1 MGAMRNWSL
10 WQAARSGVLFLVSVE
25 AVAVAL
31 VALTLSTET
40 PDHDVLM
47 RSGLLLLLGVGY
59 GELADR
65 VERLRRYLNADQ
77 VWSDRESVWT
87 FAAALTLP
95 AGYAGLVVIVLYGS
109 ALVRAG
115 RHQAIRPYRHVFT
128 GATVVIATVGT
139 AALTRWLLGG
149 RELLDGPVGAVGTG
163 LALVVYTGLG
173 LLLMLTGTRLAGAT
187 PSLRAALPAAEQ
199 VGTELGTLLIGT
211 ITAVCIVA
219 APWFAPILL
228 VLAGVVHRAS
238 LVRQLQVQAR
248 ADTKTTLLNWPAWR
262 ELAAAQLTGLGP
274 VVGSAAVLML
284 DLDEFKSVNDRFG
297 HQVGDLVLRE
307 VGDCLRSELR
317 GHDAV
322 ARYGGEEF
330 VALLCGVS
338 DLRAVEIADRLR
350 RQVAD
355 LCVQGAQVTVS
366 VGVALYPEHGLDA
379 DQLVTAADLALY
391 RAKAAGRNRVTTA
404 DSAQMQELS

>member
-1 MGAMRNWSL
+1 MRGWAL
-10 WQAARSGVLFLVSVE
+10 WQVVRSGVLFLIGLE
-25 AVAVAL
+25 ALAVAL
-31 VALTLSTET
+31 VAIAVSIET
-40 PDHDVLM
+40 PDHDVLV
-47 RSGLLLLLGVGY
+47 RSALLLVLGVGY

-65 VERLRRYLNADQ
+65 IERLRRFLNADQ

-95 AGYAGLVVIVLYGS
+95 AGYAGVVVIVLYGS

-115 RHQAIRPYRHVFT
+115 RHRALRPYRHVFT

-149 RELLDGPVGAVGTG
+149 RELLDGPTGALVTA

-173 LLLMLTGTRLAGAT
+173 LLLMLIGTRLAGAT
-187 PSLRAALPAAEQ
+187 PSLRAALPEPGQ

-211 ITAVCIVA
+211 VTAVCIIA
-219 APWFAPILL
+219 APWFAPVLL

-238 LVRQLQVQAR
+238 LVHQLQMQAR
-248 ADTKTTLLNWPAWR
+248 GDTKTALLNWPAWR
-262 ELAAAQLTGLGP
+262 ELAATQLGRLGP
-274 VVGSAAVLML
+274 MNGSAAVLML

-338 DLRAVEIADRLR
+338 DLGAIEIADRLR
-350 RQVAD
+350 RQVAA

-366 VGVALYPEHGLDA
+366 VGVAIYPAHGLDA
-379 DQLVTAADLALY
+379 ERLVTAADLALY

-404 DSAQMQELS
+404 DDSAQMQELS